1 MIKNEN
7 NNLKMCGEES
17 KAVIFASGEF
27 NANGFKNNNEKIK
40 MGIEFHE
47 KLGLASLERKIA
59 FNIECFKIKISTKY
73 NIINNINILIKII
86 NKYYRVLEVSEKDD
100 YYEFFVDKSD
110 FCDNCLSSND
120 LECELLDI
128 KNKIEPILELADID
142 KFEIIGI
149 LYYSGGIREGFMF
162 F

>member
-17 KAVIFASGEF
+17 KSVIFTSGEF
-27 NANGFKNNNEKIK
+27 NANGFRNNNEKIK
-40 MGIEFHE
+40 MGIEFYE
-47 KLGLASLERKIA
+47 KLGLASSERKIA

-73 NIINNINILIKII
+73 NININLLIKSI

-128 KNKIEPILELADID
+128 KNKIEPILELAYID
-142 KFEIIGI
+142 KFYIIGI

-162 F
+162 S